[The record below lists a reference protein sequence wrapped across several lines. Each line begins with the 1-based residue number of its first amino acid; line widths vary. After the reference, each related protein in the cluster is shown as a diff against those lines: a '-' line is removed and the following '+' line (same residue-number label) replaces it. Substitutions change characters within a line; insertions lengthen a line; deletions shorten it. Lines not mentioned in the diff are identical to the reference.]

1 MLIFYKILL
10 ISLVPGLTT
19 ILCVKE
25 NYGYSVKT
33 LPKSSS
39 IILKRCLRQKKW
51 SNCDLSCVFFI
62 LKRCLRHEKKRSFD
76 GKRWLSSDEVKMQNV
91 YPTIS
96 KLNFI
101 NLNYAQEFNMF

>member
-1 MLIFYKILL
+1 MFILYKILL

-39 IILKRCLRQKKW
+39 II
-51 SNCDLSCVFFI
+51 S
-62 LKRCLRHEKKRSFD
+62 KRCLRHEKKRSFN

-96 KLNFI
+96 K
-101 NLNYAQEFNMF
+101 